1 MREFLSK
8 KEIALLKAVQT
19 RHGRKKHNL
28 CIAEGLR
35 CCRDVASVAKDLIK
49 LAVKRDDINV
59 DYEAFNE
66 VDFVSVDANVF
77 KTIAPTV
84 ESQGILLLLE
94 KANDTIV
101 EPTDDFIILL
111 DQVGDPGN
119 FGTIL
124 RTARAAGLKEIWYT
138 NGSVDPFNDK
148 VIRSAMGSQFV
159 IKLRKFSSLD
169 DACVTAQEFG
179 YNKFFRTD
187 PHGGESCFNSQ
198 ELFDKS
204 VIVMGS
210 EAHGVADF
218 ENARGLN
225 IPMLGDEESLNVA
238 QATTI
243 IMFEYVRR
251 TVENN

>member
-1 MREFLSK
+1 MSKFLSK
-8 KEIALLKAVQT
+8 KEIALLKSAQT
-19 RHGRKKHNL
+19 RHGRKNYNL
-28 CIAEGLR
+28 CIAEGVR
-35 CCRDVASVAKDLIK
+35 CCGDVALVAKKLIR
-49 LAVKRDDINV
+49 LAVKREDISLDEKIFGEIEFRIV
-59 DYEAFNE
+59 DEQL
-66 VDFVSVDANVF
+66 F
-77 KTIAPTV
+77 KKISPTV
-84 ESQGILLLLE
+84 ESQGVLFLLE
-94 KANDTIV
+94 RPEDINKRPEDN
-101 EPTDDFIILL
+101 FIMLL

-148 VIRSAMGSQFV
+148 VIRSAMGSQFIV
-159 IKLRKFSSLD
+159 KLRKFKDLRE
-169 DACVTAQEFG
+169 ACVTAESLG
-179 YNKFFRTD
+179 YNNFFRTD
-187 PHGGESCFNSQ
+187 PHGGESCFSSE

-204 VIVMGS
+204 VIIMGS

-218 ENARGLN
+218 DGARGLN

-251 TVENN
+251 MVTK

>member
-1 MREFLSK
+1 MSEFLSK

-28 CIAEGLR
+28 CIAEGIR
-35 CCRDVASVAKDLIK
+35 CCGDVALVAKDLIK
-49 LAVKRDDINV
+49 LAVKREDISL
-59 DYEAFNE
+59 DEKFFGE
-66 VDFVSVDANVF
+66 IEFRTVDAQMF
-77 KTIAPTV
+77 KKIAPTV
-84 ESQGILLLLE
+84 ESQGVLFLLE
-94 KANDTIV
+94 RPENVIE
-101 EPTDDFIILL
+101 EPKDDFIMLL

-148 VIRSAMGSQFV
+148 VIRSAMGSQFIV
-159 IKLRKFSSLD
+159 KLRKIKDLQE
-169 DACVTAQEFG
+169 ACVTAQSFG

-187 PHGGESCFNSQ
+187 PHGGESCFSSA

-204 VIVMGS
+204 VIIMGS

-218 ENARGLN
+218 EGARGLN

-251 TVENN
+251 MVTK

>member
-1 MREFLSK
+1 MSNILSK

-28 CIAEGLR
+28 CLAEGLR
-35 CCRDVASVAKDLIK
+35 CCGDIAQANKELIK
-49 LAVKRDDINV
+49 LAIKRDDI
-59 DYEAFNE
+59 DLDRERFMDIE
-66 VDFVSVDANVF
+66 FRSVDAQLF
-77 KTIAPTV
+77 KKIAPTV
-84 ESQGILLLLE
+84 ESQGVLLLLE
-94 KANDTIV
+94 CPDLIEGIPQDN
-101 EPTDDFIILL
+101 FIMLL
-111 DQVGDPGN
+111 DQIGDPGN

-124 RTARAAGLKEIWYT
+124 RTARAAGLQEIWYT
-138 NGSVDPFNDK
+138 NGSVDPFNEK

-159 IKLRKFSSLD
+159 VKLRKFTDLKE
-169 DACVTAQEFG
+169 ACLKAQEFG
-179 YNKFFRTD
+179 YDKFFRTD
-187 PHGGESCFNSQ
+187 PHNGESCFTAD
-198 ELFDKS
+198 ELFSKS

-218 ENARGLN
+218 SGARGLN

-251 TVENN
+251 MVSK